1 MREAHNNMRVNPV
14 HAAWLVLESQ
24 ATPMHMGALLYF
36 KRPRGAKADYVHK
49 LASRW
54 REHVGVEAPW
64 NLRLG
69 RTGLFGRRWD
79 QDTHFDLDYHFRHS
93 ALPAPGGERQM
104 GELVSRLHSHP
115 IDLRKP
121 PWEVHLIEGVHGNRF
136 ALYIKLHPVM
146 FDGFAAMETLRGLF
160 SADRSQ
166 RELPPLWARK
176 APISSAPREGVL
188 SDWPALMRAGRQQ
201 LRSGFSPALTWSG
214 VKRVPRSA
222 LNNQLT
228 GARRFATQQYAIS
241 RLETVATALASS
253 VEDVLYY
260 LIASA
265 LRRFFRE
272 YNALP
277 GDPLVALVADR
288 SRRDGLVSPLFLPLA
303 TQHADRRKRLDSIR
317 RSLRIARQQ
326 FSVLSASDARAEGTL
341 DVMPYLVRQL
351 AGVDHRMTPLFNLG
365 ISSLSL
371 SPTPLFYNGAELD
384 AVFPMPM
391 LLQGGALNI
400 ALMRYADSW
409 HVGLCGAR
417 DLLPHLQR
425 MAVYMG
431 LSLDELEAMIDEN

>member
-1 MREAHNNMRVNPV
+1 MRVNPV
-14 HAAWLVLESQ
+14 HAAWLVLESK

-36 KRPRGAKADYVHK
+36 KRPRGAKADYVNK
-49 LASRW
+49 LAARW
-54 REHVGVEAPW
+54 REHTLVETPW
-64 NLRLG
+64 VLRLG
-69 RTGLFGRRWD
+69 RSGLFGRRWET
-79 QDTHFDLDYHFRHS
+79 DTHFDLDYHFRHS

-115 IDLRKP
+115 IDLSKP
-121 PWEVHLIEGVHGNRF
+121 PWEVHLIEGVHGDRF
-136 ALYIKLHPVM
+136 ALYVKLHPVM
-146 FDGFAAMETLRGLF
+146 FDGFAAMDMLRSLF
-160 SADRSQ
+160 SLDCGVRDAR
-166 RELPPLWARK
+166 PPWARK
-176 APISSAPREGVL
+176 APLSSAPREGL
-188 SDWPALMRAGRQQ
+188 LADIPALIRAGRQQ
-201 LRSGFSPALTWSG
+201 LQFGFSPALTWSG

-222 LNNQLT
+222 LNAQLT
-228 GARRFATQQYAIS
+228 GARRFATQQYDMR
-241 RLETVATALASS
+241 RLDAVATELAAS

-277 GDPLVALVADR
+277 DEPMIALVADR
-288 SRRDGLVSPLFLPLA
+288 ARRDGLISPLFLPLA
-303 TQHADRRKRLDSIR
+303 TEQADRRKRLDSIR

-326 FSVLSASDARAEGTL
+326 FSVLSTGDARAEGAL
-341 DVMPYLVRQL
+341 DVLPYLARQL
-351 AGVDHRMTPLFNLG
+351 AGVDHRLAPLFNLG
-365 ISSLSL
+365 ICSLEL
-371 SPTPLFYNGAELD
+371 SPEPLFYNGSELD

-409 HVGLCGAR
+409 HVGLSGAR

-431 LSLDELEAMIDEN
+431 LSLDELEAMVNEK

>member
-1 MREAHNNMRVNPV
+1 MRVNPI
-14 HAAWLVLESQ
+14 HAAWLVLESK

-49 LASRW
+49 LAAQW
-54 REHVGVEAPW
+54 REHAAVESPW

-69 RTGLFGRRWD
+69 RVGLLGRRWQED
-79 QDTHFDLDYHFRHS
+79 NQFDLDYHFRHS

-115 IDLRKP
+115 LDLRKP

-136 ALYIKLHPVM
+136 AVYIKLHPVM
-146 FDGFAAMETLRGLF
+146 FDGFAAMETLRGLLT
-160 SADRSQ
+160 SDRSL
-166 RELPPLWARK
+166 RDMTPLWARPAK
-176 APISSAPREGVL
+176 ISAASRDGLL
-188 SDWPALMRAGRQQ
+188 SDLPALLRAGRQQ

-228 GARRFATQQYAIS
+228 GARRFATQQYEIA
-241 RLETVATALASS
+241 RLDAVAKELAAS

-277 GDPLVALVADR
+277 DDPLIALVADR

-303 TQHADRRKRLDSIR
+303 TQQADRRKRLDSIR
-317 RSLRIARQQ
+317 RSLRISRQQ
-326 FSVLSASDARAEGTL
+326 FSVLSTSDARAEGTL

-351 AGVDHRMTPLFNLG
+351 AGVDHRMAPLFNLG

-371 SPTPLFYNGAELD
+371 SPTPLFFGGAELD
-384 AVFPMPM
+384 ALFPMPM

-431 LSLDELEAMIDEN
+431 LSLDELEAMINEK